1 MVGGNVMTK
10 DLPSA
15 SGIWVG
21 VAVRPVDF
29 DPKLNVHEPRRCL
42 HSLTIAK
49 SETPM
54 TQFLLLF
61 PTASS
66 DRRYSPHQLRS
77 NRSEKRGMWR
87 EIITIPP
94 GLNLA
99 TEMR

>member
-1 MVGGNVMTK
+1 MTK
-10 DLPSA
+10 DLPSG
-15 SGIWVG
+15 SGIGVG

-29 DPKLNVHEPRRCL
+29 DPKPNVHEPRRPL
-42 HSLTIAK
+42 HSLTTTK

-61 PTASS
+61 PTALS
-66 DRRYSPHQLRS
+66 DRRHSPHELRS
-77 NRSEKRGMWR
+77 NRSEKGGMWR
-87 EIITIPP
+87 EMITIIP